1 MKRSARSDLSLA
13 PARALRLLLVAV
25 AFCMLA
31 GCSEAGT
38 SSSAPASSRA
48 EASLP
53 SSQVASPSNTL
64 PAPSVDSSENGIL
77 LAQDTLTA
85 PDEVFDGLLTWGPG
99 TAGCTLHSVI
109 CASEVLDWATQNQL
123 AALEAEDIS
132 AALAAWYDGLDAYD
146 QETLAETWPMV
157 RDDAGELLADPDGM
171 ADLLETA
178 GLTVEDVLGAN
189 ADDFLALC
197 EAADPLF
204 VL

>member
-1 MKRSARSDLSLA
+1 MKRSDFSL
-13 PARALRLLLVAV
+13 PRALRLLLVAA
-25 AFCMLA
+25 AFCLLA
-31 GCSEAGT
+31 GCGEAST
-38 SSSAPASSRA
+38 SSSSASSRA

-53 SSQVASPSNTL
+53 SSQVSSPSNTL
-64 PAPSVDSSENGIL
+64 PAPSVDSSENSL
-77 LAQDTLTA
+77 TVAQTTLTV

-109 CASEVLDWATQNQL
+109 CATQVLDWATQNQL
-123 AALEAEDIS
+123 ADHEAEDVS
-132 AALAAWYDGLDAYD
+132 EALAFWYDGLDAYD
-146 QETLAETWPMV
+146 RETLAETWPMV

-178 GLTVEDVLGAN
+178 GLTVEDVIGAD

-197 EAADPLF
+197 DAADALF

>member
-1 MKRSARSDLSLA
+1 MKRSVYSGFS
-13 PARALRLLLVAV
+13 PARALRLLVVAV

-31 GCSEAGT
+31 GCSEAGA
-38 SSSAPASSRA
+38 SSSSPAPSRA

-53 SSQVASPSNTL
+53 SSQVSSPSNTL
-64 PAPSVDSSENGIL
+64 PAPSADSSENGL
-77 LAQDTLTA
+77 LASQALTA

-109 CASEVLDWATQNQL
+109 CASEVLDWATRNQL
-123 AALEAEDIS
+123 AALEAEDVS

-157 RDDAGELLADPDGM
+157 RDDAGALLADPDEMSG
-171 ADLLETA
+171 LLETA
-178 GLTVEDVLGAN
+178 GLTVEDVAGAN

-197 EAADPLF
+197 AAADPLF